1 MKVGDLVVCNCEA
14 EIWYKGRPGLLIGFE
29 PILNDPIVQYGK
41 RTMRLCGSNLKKV
54 GGNGESRRS
63 SKT

>member
-41 RTMRLCGSNLKKV
+41 RIMRLCGSNLKKV
-54 GGNGESRRS
+54 GGNCESRRS

>member
-14 EIWYKGRPGLLIGFE
+14 EIWYKGRIGLLIGFE
-29 PILNDPIVQYGK
+29 PLLKDPIVQYGK
-41 RTMRLCGSNLKKV
+41 RTMRLAGSGLKKV
-54 GGNGESRRS
+54 GGNCESRRS